1 MQSFNNEWAV
11 NKAFEVDI
19 ATLPRINL
27 KDADYRAVVRHL
39 PEYAKL
45 LEHLFSLIP
54 KKRHSLVDIAFG
66 AFNQGSSTCKD
77 TGWHID
83 GKMDKD
89 KQEDFAIWCDADDG
103 LRTAF
108 YKVPIN
114 YQAPISQPTSIAGR
128 HALFESILK
137 HSLLDEPPELTY
149 EIPRQT
155 PVSYRSFD
163 FHKGRV
169 ATDTG
174 KRVFIRVMTSDVI
187 RPKCNRLLVGR

>member
-1 MQSFNNEWAV
+1 MQSFNNEWVV
-11 NKAFEVDI
+11 NEPFDVDI
-19 ATLPRINL
+19 ATLPHINL
-27 KDADYRAVVRHL
+27 KDADYGAVVRHL
-39 PEYAKL
+39 PEYEEL
-45 LEHLFSLIP
+45 LKHLFSLIP
-54 KKRHSLVDIAFG
+54 KKRYRLVDISFG
-66 AFNQGSSTCKD
+66 AFNEGSTTCKD

-89 KQEDFAIWCDADDG
+89 QKEDYAIWCDADDG

-114 YQAPISQPTSIAGR
+114 SQAPMTQPTSIAAR

-137 HSLLDEPPELTY
+137 HSLLIEAPELTY

-169 ATDTG
+169 ATNKG
-174 KRVFIRVMTSDVI
+174 KRVFIRVMTSHVI
-187 RPKCNRLLVGR
+187 RPKCNRQLIG